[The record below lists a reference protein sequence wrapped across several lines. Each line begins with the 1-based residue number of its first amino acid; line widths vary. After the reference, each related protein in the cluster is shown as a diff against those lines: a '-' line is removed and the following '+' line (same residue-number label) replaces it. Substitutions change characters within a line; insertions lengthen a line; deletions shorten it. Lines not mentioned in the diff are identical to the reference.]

1 MNTAPPAYTVKISPS
16 SWEEINQKLEDLIGN
31 NRTLDAVINAAEQLS
46 ATEIEIL
53 VDGAEDHWPLETEEQ
68 IKEYSIGTGK
78 TLSSEEGKARLA
90 EEGNQATQVAREIER
105 AFITLHLRV
114 AEIDNIHRTRFT
126 PDLLRLQ
133 QQYHENLR
141 ESRNLAVDISILARS
156 KLNNLNL
163 KRFIVS
169 LIVCVDFDDMTIK
182 MCGDDT
188 ISINTRK
195 TTIGLFISNVSRF
208 EESAHGI
215 RNRYKN
221 LSHDFSSLVTSFSDW
236 AKDKE
241 GRLTEQIEI
250 LQQELEALEKQLAMI
265 QEKLE
270 MYWSRLSDGI
280 QMAANIAMSAPKGA
294 LFALIGGL
302 IFATATLSSIAA
314 LYVLEMRVELQI
326 HQKTR
331 QKNDLK
337 FQLETIRRARSE
349 LKDVSLVR
357 FGTVIQGLSSSWD
370 DLMKDAKIIQEWLEK
385 GADASKRPE
394 YMQMNL
400 NQRVSKF
407 SALAVYLEN
416 YARAIV

>member
-1 MNTAPPAYTVKISPS
+1 MTAALPAYTVQTSPS
-16 SWEEINQKLEDLIGN
+16 SWDEIDQKLENLIGN
-31 NRTLDAVINAAEQLS
+31 NRTPDAVINAAEQLS
-46 ATEIEIL
+46 DTEIEIL

-78 TLSSEEGKARLA
+78 TFSSEEGKARLA

-105 AFITLHLRV
+105 AFISLHLRV
-114 AEIDNIHRTRFT
+114 AEIDNNHRTRFT
-126 PDLLRLQ
+126 PDLLQLQ

-141 ESRNLAVDISILARS
+141 ESRNLAVNISIHAR
-156 KLNNLNL
+156 N
-163 KRFIVS
+163 
-169 LIVCVDFDDMTIK
+169 FDDMTIK
-182 MCGDDT
+182 FCGDDT
-188 ISINTRK
+188 ISIAARK
-195 TTIGLFISNVSRF
+195 TAIGLFISNVSRF
-208 EESAHGI
+208 EGSARDI
-215 RNRYKN
+215 RNRYRN
-221 LSHDFSSLVTSFSDW
+221 LSHDFNSLITSFSDW

-280 QMAANIAMSAPKGA
+280 QMAADIAMSAPKGA

-326 HQKTR
+326 HQKSR

-337 FQLETIRRARSE
+337 AQLETIRRARSE
-349 LKDVSLVR
+349 LEDVSLIR

-370 DLMKDAKIIQEWLEK
+370 ELMKDAKIIQEWLEK
-385 GADASKRPE
+385 GADVSKHPD

-400 NQRVSKF
+400 NQGVSKY

-416 YARAIV
+416 YARVIV